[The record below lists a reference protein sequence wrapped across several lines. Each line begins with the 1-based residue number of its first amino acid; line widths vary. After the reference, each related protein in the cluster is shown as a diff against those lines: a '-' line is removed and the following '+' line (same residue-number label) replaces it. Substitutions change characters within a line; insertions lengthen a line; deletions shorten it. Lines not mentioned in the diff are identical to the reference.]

1 MTKDQKQDHIDAV
14 LLNKTIANLNNMLEK
29 RDNQDSI
36 KKLQNELHQ
45 IKS

>member
-36 KKLQNELHQ
+36 KKLQNELLQ

>member
-14 LLNKTIANLNNMLEK
+14 LLNKTIANLNNMLEQ

-36 KKLQNELHQ
+36 KKLQNELLQ

>member
-14 LLNKTIANLNNMLEK
+14 LLNNTIANLNNMLEK